1 MAGLETVLLPIID
14 PVMNPVWV
22 FLFLGE
28 APGLRSMI
36 GAIVVLVSVTARVLY
51 GIQDDK
57 RQVLTA

>member
-28 APGLRSMI
+28 APGLRSII